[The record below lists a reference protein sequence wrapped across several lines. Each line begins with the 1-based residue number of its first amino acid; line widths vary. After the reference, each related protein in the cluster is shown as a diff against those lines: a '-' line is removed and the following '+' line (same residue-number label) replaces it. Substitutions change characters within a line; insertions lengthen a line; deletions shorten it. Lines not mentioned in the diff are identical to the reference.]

1 MATHVLEYKEDYNF
15 EVVGISSHEKD
26 YRLVWSINKSLKW
39 SLQRKKDIEVHL
51 KAGKSLH
58 ACFEYCDPIDK
69 CVYTLI
75 ENHGSEGYL
84 LPEMTSWDFI
94 IKVEELNEEL
104 DSSFF
109 KQLRKTPFIL
119 ATAPLLTEKLKS
131 KQNLIFA

>member
-1 MATHVLEYKEDYNF
+1 MATHILEYKEDYDF

-26 YRLVWSINKSLKW
+26 YRLVWAINKALKW
-39 SLQRKKDIEVHL
+39 SLGRKPDIQVPL

-58 ACFEYCDPIDK
+58 ACFEYRDPIDK
-69 CVYTLI
+69 CTYTLI

-84 LPEMTSWDFI
+84 LPEMISWDFI
-94 IKVEELNEEL
+94 IKVEEFNGEL

-109 KQLRKTPFIL
+109 KQLRKTSFVL
-119 ATAPLLTEKLKS
+119 AAAPLLTEKLKS